1 MRHKL
6 APPPAWTKC
15 LIIIVMASGSPE
27 RFSNRVAR
35 HGHACRHTR
44 SQRISPIS
52 VNTPFPSFSSHW
64 QIGREPTSRYIP
76 RERHGTLERENSIYI
91 TRTNRPGQTK
101 ASAKPSN
108 VCLLHGRYGCLTS
121 TIPTPLLATMVH
133 RSSLPS

>member
-1 MRHKL
+1 L